1 METLM
6 SRYEDFG
13 GTNVR
18 SSILGRST
26 IPSIEPFK
34 DGPIFLEADDLTTVS
49 SSVSFEVSERRTEPP
64 DLALA
69 YILSSPSISILFY
82 LVLWR
87 A

>member
-6 SRYEDFG
+6 SWYEDFG

-34 DGPIFLEADDLTTVS
+34 DGSIFLEADDLTTVS
-49 SSVSFEVSERRTEPP
+49 LKVCERRTEPP
-64 DLALA
+64 DFALA

>member
-6 SRYEDFG
+6 SWYEDFG

-26 IPSIEPFK
+26 IPSIDPFK
-34 DGPIFLEADDLTTVS
+34 DGPIFLEADDLTT
-49 SSVSFEVSERRTEPP
+49 VSFEVSERRTEPP